1 MNTTDI
7 LDYYNAYLS
16 RMLPQNRH
24 RVSWALQ
31 QLAEFMPQPALNTK
45 GTTRPGQPEQSSGKR
60 P

>member
-16 RMLPQNRH
+16 RMLPGDR
-24 RVSWALQ
+24 RRASWALQ
-31 QLAEFMPQPALNTK
+31 QLAEFMPQSSLNTK
-45 GTTRPGQPEQSSGKR
+45 GTRHPAPPPPGKR

>member
-16 RMLPQNRH
+16 RMLPDDR
-24 RVSWALQ
+24 RRASWALQ
-31 QLAEFMPQPALNTK
+31 QLAEFMPQSSLNTK
-45 GTTRPGQPEQSSGKR
+45 GTRPLNNPSPKER